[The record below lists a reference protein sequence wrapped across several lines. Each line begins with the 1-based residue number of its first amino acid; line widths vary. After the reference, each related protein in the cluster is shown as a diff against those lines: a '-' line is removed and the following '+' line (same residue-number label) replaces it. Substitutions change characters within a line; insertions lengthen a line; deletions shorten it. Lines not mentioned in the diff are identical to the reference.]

1 MRKRERNNFGDILD
15 GYQQESGI
23 VMNKLFVFQNNDDPY
38 KLELETAYAISNVAG
53 KKQLNI
59 RLLDV
64 DYLIKNQINV
74 VIATELPK
82 EWYFTLKGL
91 KVVSIILGSREK
103 NHKYADIV
111 IDHLSKDD
119 KRYFTGEK
127 YALCQSD
134 SDQAIEYNEIVNLVS
149 KLKWDSS
156 FFGYNIA
163 YLSCM
168 HLTENIIY
176 QVEKFIKKEDIS
188 LVYYLCNC
196 HDRRS
201 VLSAEKSGFHFVDIR
216 LSYRKTIREKCDCCL
231 GEFLFRRAEER
242 DIPVLRTISK
252 YIYTDSRYHFD
263 GNFDREK
270 IVEFYPLWVQ
280 KGVLGQYDDEC
291 WCLCDKDLPVAFCT
305 IKYKDSKTASIG
317 LVGVDENYLS
327 KGLGQKIMY
336 SMFNMLINKGFK
348 DVFVVTQGRNYP
360 AQRLY
365 QRVGFRTYA
374 TQLWYHKWI

>member
-1 MRKRERNNFGDILD
+1 VRKRERNNFGGILD

-23 VMNKLFVFQNNDDPY
+23 AMNKLFVFQNNDDPY
-38 KLELETAYAISNVAG
+38 KLELEAAYAISNVG
-53 KKQLNI
+53 KKKQLNI
-59 RLLDV
+59 KRLDV

-91 KVVSIILGSREK
+91 DIVSIILGNREK
-103 NHKYADIV
+103 NHKYADIA

-119 KRYFTGEK
+119 KRYFTGER
-127 YALCQSD
+127 YSLCQSN
-134 SDQAIEYNEIVNLVS
+134 SEQVSEFNEIVNLIL
-149 KLKWDSS
+149 KLKWDSN
-156 FFGYNIA
+156 FHGYNVA

-168 HLTENIIY
+168 HLTPNILCQI
-176 QVEKFIKKEDIS
+176 EKFIRRENIR
-188 LVYYLCNC
+188 LVEYLCNC

-201 VLSAEKSGFHFVDIR
+201 VLSAEENDFHFVDIR
-216 LSYRKTIREKCDCCL
+216 LSYRMKIQDKTHCSL
-231 GEFLFRRAEER
+231 GNFLFRKADEH
-242 DIPVLRTISK
+242 DIPVLQAISK
-252 YIYTDSRYHFD
+252 YIYKDSRYFFD
-263 GNFDREK
+263 NNFDREK
-270 IVEFYPLWVQ
+270 VYEFYQGWVQ

-305 IKYKDSKTASIG
+305 VKYKDSKTAAIG
-317 LVGVDENYLS
+317 LVGVDVDYQSN
-327 KGLGQKIMY
+327 GLGKKTMY
-336 SMFNMLINKGFK
+336 SMFNMLMDKGIQ

-365 QRVGFRTYA
+365 QSVGLRTHA

>member
-1 MRKRERNNFGDILD
+1 
-15 GYQQESGI
+15 
-23 VMNKLFVFQNNDDPY
+23 MNKLFVFQNNDDPY
-38 KLELETAYAISNVAG
+38 KLELEAAYAISNIG
-53 KKQLNI
+53 NKKQLNI
-59 RLLDV
+59 RRLDV

-91 KVVSIILGSREK
+91 NIVSIILGDREN
-103 NHKYADIV
+103 NHKYVDIV
-111 IDHLSKDD
+111 IDYLSKDD

-127 YALCQSD
+127 YALCQSN
-134 SDQAIEYNEIVNLVS
+134 SDMASEFNEIVNLIL

-156 FFGYNIA
+156 FFGYNVA

-168 HLTENIIY
+168 HLTQNILY
-176 QVEKFIKKEDIS
+176 QVEKFIIEENIR
-188 LVYYLCNC
+188 LVEYLCNC

-201 VLSAEKSGFHFVDIR
+201 VLSAEENGFHFVDIR
-216 LSYRKTIREKCDCCL
+216 LSYRTTIKDKTNCSL
-231 GEFLFRRAEER
+231 GRFLFRRAEEY
-242 DIPVLRTISK
+242 DIPALRAISK
-252 YIYTDSRYHFD
+252 YIYKDSRYFFD
-263 GNFDREK
+263 GNFNREK
-270 IVEFYPLWVQ
+270 ISEFYQGWVQ

-305 IKYKDSKTASIG
+305 IKYKVYKTAAIG
-317 LVGVDENYLS
+317 LVGVDKNYLS
-327 KGLGQKIMY
+327 KGLGQTIMH
-336 SMFNMLINKGFK
+336 SMFNMLMNKGIQ

-365 QRVGFRTYA
+365 QRVGFRTYL